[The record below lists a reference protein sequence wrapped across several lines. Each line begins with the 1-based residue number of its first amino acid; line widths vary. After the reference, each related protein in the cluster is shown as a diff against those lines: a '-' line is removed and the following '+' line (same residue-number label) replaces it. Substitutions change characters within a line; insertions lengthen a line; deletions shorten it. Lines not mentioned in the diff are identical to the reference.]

1 MVKVTKGQGSGH
13 RAKMRS
19 LRSWI
24 FAIVVCLVASCASTA
39 ERHAVAPNPGVLRV
53 GITPNSPPMI
63 FKSGSAIVGVE
74 AELAE
79 KLGAETGKKVVF
91 VEEKWEDLI
100 DALCENRIDIIMSS
114 MSITPTRS
122 YRIAFSE
129 PYLRVGQMALARSE
143 ERYKYLSNVA
153 GQATRGIG
161 VKANTTADFLLQQ
174 ELPAAKR
181 KYYKDGDEAA
191 KALMKKRIDLFI
203 SDAPMIWYLAG
214 QYETK
219 GLAVAPL
226 VLSQEQLGWGLR
238 RTDTELTAAVNA
250 YLKKA
255 QASGELNRTFGK
267 WMPGFQ

>member
-1 MVKVTKGQGSGH
+1 MK
-13 RAKMRS
+13 S
-19 LRSWI
+19 LFKAWHFI
-24 FAIVVCLVASCASTA
+24 ILLCLGAGCASTV
-39 ERHAVAPNPGVLRV
+39 EKHAVAPSPSVLRV

-63 FKSGSAIVGVE
+63 FKSGGSLAGVE

-79 KLGAETGKKVVF
+79 KLGADLGRKVVF
-91 VEEKWEDLI
+91 VEENWEDLI
-100 DALCENRIDIIMSS
+100 DALCQNRIDIIMSS
-114 MSITPTRS
+114 MSITPARS
-122 YRIAFSE
+122 YRIGFSN
-129 PYLRVGQMALARSE
+129 PYLRIGQMALARSE
-143 ERYKYLSNVA
+143 ERYRYVSNVA

-174 ELPAAKR
+174 ELPTAKR

-191 KALMKKRIDLFI
+191 NALVKKKIDLFL

-219 GLAVAPL
+219 GLAVTPL

-238 RTDTELTAAVNA
+238 RTDTELTASVNA

-255 QASGELNRTFGK
+255 QANGELNRVFAK